1 MAVKKTKI
9 SQMPEQAQLKG
20 TEWIP
25 IVDGSDNKK
34 VKADKL
40 LTPEQAEE
48 LYQTKGDYLVESDLT
63 DYAKVSDLDSKLDI
77 DTYNQ
82 DKSTFALKSELPD
95 TSDML
100 TETEADGKYQVKGDY
115 ALKSELPT
123 DYLTEDEANGLY
135 QSKLISGTN
144 IKTINGQSL
153 LGGGNISITEGG
165 EVVDTG
171 IPDAPNNNKLY
182 GRKNAN
188 WEEIV
193 IPDVSDF
200 ITETEADGKYQAKGD
215 YALKSEIP
223 TDYLTEETAGGLYQ
237 AKGDY
242 ALKSEIPNV
251 DDFITETDADER
263 YATVSSLENKL
274 DKTTYEADKETF
286 ATKTDIDDMLTKTEA
301 EQSYQE
307 KGDYLTE
314 IPNDVVRLT
323 AAKDIILPING
334 SITMIQDESAG
345 SGGVIICQRDYG
357 EGNVTEVGNARN
369 KLTLNATERPQI
381 DVAGGQE
388 KMAYVSDVDEVRAN
402 FDTINFVQKNIT
414 NYELQVGDRIA
425 GSVDI
430 SKVGMYYPGVKV
442 DTQKLFALTKGS
454 TEDEIKAALQ
464 LETSSGSYTLP
475 TAEILDNCIGKGYQL
490 LSNWM
495 PVSVTWNG
503 AGYVLYIIGQN
514 YMNKPNGLY
523 TVTIKI
529 TDGVYSV
536 FQAAKFVEFASKDYV
551 DQVAGDKTN
560 VLILSLENDLAN
572 GEKAQPVTPE
582 ISEKLVDAVDTGKA
596 CVIKTANSDIL
607 ANLQKIGDNVTI
619 IMEQVSRISTYFIAV
634 NTAITVN
641 TVSNIIAD
649 YSTGAINLADSSTL
663 ATKEEVQN
671 KQDKLISGTNIK
683 TVNGNTLLGEGDIT
697 IDVPDTS
704 DMLTKTEAASIYAKN
719 SDLVYIAD
727 TVIPQMNTNT
737 AKALDQKVDWDEEK
751 KVISLPADGSISA
764 LRNAETLE
772 GGVLL
777 AQRTYDGGATYV
789 TEVGTTKNSLT
800 LNSTQRPKVDLQGGT
815 SEELAYVDDLRTLPV
830 EINIP
835 IRSLKDQI
843 YDQSTILGWFG
854 VEEVSDLKKL
864 IASGGIQYLRYGI
877 TLTGTP
883 RYYKMPVEYVAFE
896 SNNQIKL
903 VCLGLDTTDD
913 SPTRYTFILN
923 LDGTIAS
930 GNSNVSMTLD
940 PIKVDLSNY
949 YTKEEV
955 DSKYQ
960 AKLTAG
966 NGISIEDGVISSTLD
981 VNLFRVVSALPEE
994 DIETDKIYLVPSSTT
1009 GENNVYTEYTYVN
1022 SAWEKLGEYNSNV
1035 DLTDYLT
1042 KEEATELYQP
1052 VGDYATKTELNS
1064 KLDVETYNQEKAG
1077 FLTAVPSEY
1086 ITETELE
1093 EKDYIT
1099 STEASETYQPK
1110 GNYATLA
1117 QVQAKQDQLVSGVNI
1132 KTVNGASLLG
1142 SGDITIETP
1151 EGGIPDAAQ
1160 DNKIYGRCNGSW
1172 VEIPSLST
1180 VDGGTYTTEVANAID
1195 TQALMSTFALKSAIP
1210 TKVSEL
1216 ENDSIYVTDEE
1227 LEEKMKTKVT
1237 GVGLTT
1243 IKVVEELPEIQ
1254 EKGVLYLVTGKEE

>member
-1 MAVKKTKI
+1 
-9 SQMPEQAQLKG
+9 
-20 TEWIP
+20 
-25 IVDGSDNKK
+25 
-34 VKADKL
+34 
-40 LTPEQAEE
+40 
-48 LYQTKGDYLVESDLT
+48 
-63 DYAKVSDLDSKLDI
+63 
-77 DTYNQ
+77 
-82 DKSTFALKSELPD
+82 
-95 TSDML
+95 
-100 TETEADGKYQVKGDY
+100 
-115 ALKSELPT
+115 
-123 DYLTEDEANGLY
+123 
-135 QSKLISGTN
+135 
-144 IKTINGQSL
+144 
-153 LGGGNISITEGG
+153 
-165 EVVDTG
+165 
-171 IPDAPNNNKLY
+171 
-182 GRKNAN
+182 
-188 WEEIV
+188 
-193 IPDVSDF
+193 
-200 ITETEADGKYQAKGD
+200 
-215 YALKSEIP
+215 
-223 TDYLTEETAGGLYQ
+223 
-237 AKGDY
+237 
-242 ALKSEIPNV
+242 
-251 DDFITETDADER
+251 
-263 YATVSSLENKL
+263 
-274 DKTTYEADKETF
+274 
-286 ATKTDIDDMLTKTEA
+286 
-301 EQSYQE
+301 
-307 KGDYLTE
+307 
-314 IPNDVVRLT
+314 
-323 AAKDIILPING
+323 
-334 SITMIQDESAG
+334 
-345 SGGVIICQRDYG
+345 
-357 EGNVTEVGNARN
+357 
-369 KLTLNATERPQI
+369 
-381 DVAGGQE
+381 
-388 KMAYVSDVDEVRAN
+388 
-402 FDTINFVQKNIT
+402 
-414 NYELQVGDRIA
+414 
-425 GSVDI
+425 
-430 SKVGMYYPGVKV
+430 MYYPGVKV

-475 TAEILDNCIGKGYQL
+475 TAEILDSCIGKGYQL

-560 VLILSLENDLAN
+560 VLILSLEDDLAN
-572 GEKAQPVTPE
+572 GEKDQPVTPE

-683 TVNGNTLLGEGDIT
+683 TVNGNSLLGEGDIT
-697 IDVPDTS
+697 IDIPDTS
-704 DMLTKTEAASIYAKN
+704 DMLTKTEAAGIYAKN

-777 AQRTYDGGATYV
+777 AQRTYDDGATYV
-789 TEVGTTKNSLT
+789 TEIGTTKNSLT

-854 VEEVSDLKKL
+854 VEEASDLKKL

-949 YTKEEV
+949 
-955 DSKYQ
+955 
-960 AKLTAG
+960 
-966 NGISIEDGVISSTLD
+966 
-981 VNLFRVVSALPEE
+981 
-994 DIETDKIYLVPSSTT
+994 
-1009 GENNVYTEYTYVN
+1009 
-1022 SAWEKLGEYNSNV
+1022 
-1035 DLTDYLT
+1035 LT

-1052 VGDYATKTELNS
+1052 VGNYATKTELNS
-1064 KLDVETYNQEKAG
+1064 KLDVETYNQEKAS

-1132 KTVNGASLLG
+1132 KTVNGANLLG
-1142 SGDITIETP
+1142 EGDIVISGSDSDLT
-1151 EGGIPDAAQ
+1151 DAPI
-1160 DNKIYGRCNGSW
+1160 DGTYYCRKDGSW
-1172 VEIPSLST
+1172 VPVPSSSI
-1180 VDGGTYTTEVANAID
+1180 VDGGTYTTEP
-1195 TQALMSTFALKSAIP
+1195 TTLALMNTFALKSAIP

-1227 LEEKMKTKVT
+1227 LEEKMNTK
-1237 GVGLTT
+1237 
-1243 IKVVEELPEIQ
+1243 
-1254 EKGVLYLVTGKEE
+1254 EK

>member
-1 MAVKKTKI
+1 MAKKMKI
-9 SQMPEQAQLKG
+9 SQMPEKTQLTG
-20 TEWIP
+20 SEYIP
-25 IVDGSDNKK
+25 IVDGSSNKK
-34 VKADKL
+34 VKTDKL
-40 LTPEQAEE
+40 LTKTEAEEDYQEKLVSGTNIKTVNGESVLGNGNIEIAVPDTSNLLTEEQANQ
-48 LYQTKGDYLVESDLT
+48 LYQVKGDYAT
-63 DYAKVSDLDSKLDI
+63 VSDLESKLDT
-77 DTYNQ
+77 DQYNT
-82 DKSTFALKSELPD
+82 DKANFALKSEIPD

-100 TETEADGKYQVKGDY
+100 TKTEAGSTYQ
-115 ALKSELPT
+115 P
-123 DYLTEDEANGLY
+123 
-135 QSKLISGTN
+135 I
-144 IKTINGQSL
+144 
-153 LGGGNISITEGG
+153 
-165 EVVDTG
+165 
-171 IPDAPNNNKLY
+171 
-182 GRKNAN
+182 
-188 WEEIV
+188 
-193 IPDVSDF
+193 
-200 ITETEADGKYQAKGD
+200 GD

-223 TDYLTEETAGGLYQ
+223 TVPTKVSELTNDSNFQTEEQVTGKIEKIIGA
-237 AKGDY
+237 APE
-242 ALKSEIPNV
+242 ALDTLKEIADALNNDPDFATTITNELSNKV
-251 DDFITETDADER
+251 D
-263 YATVSSLENKL
+263 VSTYNS
-274 DKTTYEADKETF
+274 DKANF
-286 ATKTDIDDMLTKTEA
+286 ATKDELSTKLDTSTYESEKTNFLTKTEA
-301 EQSYQE
+301 EENYAT
-307 KGDYLTE
+307 KDE
-314 IPNDVVRLT
+314 IPIVPTKVSELENDANYISQIKT
-323 AAKDIILPING
+323 ING
-334 SITMIQDESAG
+334 QSLIGDGNIEI
-345 SGGVIICQRDYG
+345 SGGG
-357 EGNVTEVGNARN
+357 ESGLISDAPADN
-369 KLTLNATERPQI
+369 KLYGRKNNNWEEVIVPDLN
-381 DVAGGQE
+381 
-388 KMAYVSDVDEVRAN
+388 
-402 FDTINFVQKNIT
+402 TINLTKKSTAV
-414 NYELQVGDRIA
+414 YELQVGDRIA
-425 GSVDI
+425 GTVDI
-430 SKVGMYYPGVKV
+430 SSVGMYYPGVKV

-475 TAEILDNCIGKGYQL
+475 TAEILDTCIGKGYQL

-495 PVSVTWNG
+495 PVSVAWNG

-536 FQAAKFVEFASKDYV
+536 FQAAKFVEFVSKDYV

-560 VLILSLENDLAN
+560 VLILSLEDDLAN
-572 GEKAQPVTPE
+572 GEKGQPVTPE

-683 TVNGNTLLGEGDIT
+683 TVNGNSLLGEGDIT

-704 DMLTKTEAASIYAKN
+704 DMLTKTEAAGIYAKN

-777 AQRTYDGGATYV
+777 AQRTYDDGVTYV
-789 TEVGTTKNSLT
+789 TEIGTTKNSLT

-854 VEEVSDLKKL
+854 IEEASDLKKL

-1009 GENNVYTEYTYVN
+1009 GENNIYTEYTYVN
-1022 SAWEKLGEYNSNV
+1022 SAWEKLGEYNSSV

-1052 VGDYATKTELNS
+1052 VGNYATKTELNS
-1064 KLDVETYNQEKAG
+1064 KLDVETYNQEKTS

-1117 QVQAKQDQLVSGVNI
+1117 QVQAKQDQLVSGTNI

-1151 EGGIPDAAQ
+1151 EGGIVDAAQ

-1180 VDGGTYTTEVANAID
+1180 VDGGTYTTEP
-1195 TQALMSTFALKSAIP
+1195 TTRTLMNTFALKSAIP

-1237 GVGLTT
+1237 GIGLSA
-1243 IKVVEELPEIQ
+1243 IQVVEELPEVQ
-1254 EKGVLYLVTGKEE
+1254 ESGVLYLVVGKQ

>member
-1 MAVKKTKI
+1 MAEGIKI
-9 SQMPEQAQLKG
+9 SQMQEKVNIEG
-20 TEWIP
+20 TEYIP
-25 IVDGSDNKK
+25 IVDGSSNKK
-34 VKADKL
+34 VKTDKI
-40 LTPEQAEE
+40 LTKEEAEE
-48 LYQTKGDYLVESDLT
+48 NYQEKLT
-63 DYAKVSDLDSKLDI
+63 
-77 DTYNQ
+77 
-82 DKSTFALKSELPD
+82 
-95 TSDML
+95 
-100 TETEADGKYQVKGDY
+100 
-115 ALKSELPT
+115 
-123 DYLTEDEANGLY
+123 
-135 QSKLISGTN
+135 SGTN
-144 IKTINGQSL
+144 IKTINNQTV
-153 LGGGNISITEGG
+153 LGSGNIEIN
-165 EVVDTG
+165 
-171 IPDAPNNNKLY
+171 IPDTSNFATKD
-182 GRKNAN
+182 
-188 WEEIV
+188 E
-193 IPDVSDF
+193 IPDVSDVL
-200 ITETEADGKYQAKGD
+200 TKTEASEVYQVKGNYLTQSSLDNYITVEDLAAGLED
-215 YALKSEIP
+215 YATTNEVNVELAKKVDVATYNSEKANYV
-223 TDYLTEETAGGLYQ
+223 TNSD
-237 AKGDY
+237 
-242 ALKSEIPNV
+242 
-251 DDFITETDADER
+251 IT
-263 YATVSSLENKL
+263 
-274 DKTTYEADKETF
+274 
-286 ATKTDIDDMLTKTEA
+286 DMLTKTEA
-301 EQSYQE
+301 STLYQE
-307 KGDYLTE
+307 KGNYALSTE
-314 IPNDVVRLT
+314 IPTKVSDLANDSNYQTASDVDNRVQEIIGSAPEALDTLKEISDALNNDPDFATTITTELSKKVDKIEGKQLSTEDYTTEDKEKLT
-323 AAKDIILPING
+323 GIDPSIYAKNEDLVYIADTVIPQMNENTAKALDQKVNWDTEKKVISLPSDG
-334 SITMIQDESAG
+334 SISALRNAETLE
-345 SGGVIICQRDYG
+345 GGVLLAQRTYD
-357 EGNVTEVGNARN
+357 EGVSYVTEVGTTKN

-381 DVAGGQE
+381 DVASGQE
-388 KMAYVSDVDEVRAN
+388 KMAYVSDVDEVRDN
-402 FDTINFVQKNIT
+402 FDTINFVQKNTT

-442 DTQKLFALTKGS
+442 DTQKLFALTKDS

-475 TAEILDNCIGKGYQL
+475 TSEILDSCIGKGYQL

-560 VLILSLENDLAN
+560 VLILSLEDDLAN
-572 GEKAQPVTPE
+572 GEKDQPVTPE

-607 ANLQKIGDNVTI
+607 ANLQKTGDNVTI
-619 IMEQVSRISTYFIAV
+619 IMEQVSRISTYFLAV

-641 TVSNIIAD
+641 TTSNIISD
-649 YSTGAINLADSSTL
+649 YSTGAINLADSGTL

-671 KQDKLISGTNIK
+671 KQDKLVSGTNIK
-683 TVNGNTLLGEGDIT
+683 TVNGNSLLGEGNVT
-697 IDVPDTS
+697 IEIPDTS
-704 DMLTKTEAASIYAKN
+704 DMLTKTDAADTYQVKGEYAKN

-737 AKALDQKVDWDEEK
+737 ANALDKKVDWDEEK

-777 AQRTYDGGATYV
+777 AQRTYDEGITYV

-800 LNSTQRPKVDLQGGT
+800 LNSTSRPKVDLQGGT

-883 RYYKMPVEYVAFE
+883 HYYKMPVEYVAFE

-930 GNSNVSMTLD
+930 NNSNVSMTLD

-955 DSKYQ
+955 DS
-960 AKLTAG
+960 
-966 NGISIEDGVISSTLD
+966 
-981 VNLFRVVSALPEE
+981 
-994 DIETDKIYLVPSSTT
+994 
-1009 GENNVYTEYTYVN
+1009 EY
-1022 SAWEKLGEYNSNV
+1022 
-1035 DLTDYLT
+1035 
-1042 KEEATELYQP
+1042 
-1052 VGDYATKTELNS
+1052 
-1064 KLDVETYNQEKAG
+1064 
-1077 FLTAVPSEY
+1077 
-1086 ITETELE
+1086 
-1093 EKDYIT
+1093 
-1099 STEASETYQPK
+1099 
-1110 GNYATLA
+1110 
-1117 QVQAKQDQLVSGVNI
+1117 QAKQDQLVSGVNI

-1142 SGDITIETP
+1142 
-1151 EGGIPDAAQ
+1151 EGNI
-1160 DNKIYGRCNGSW
+1160 N
-1172 VEIPSLST
+1172 T
-1180 VDGGTYTTEVANAID
+1180 
-1195 TQALMSTFALKSAIP
+1195 P
-1210 TKVSEL
+1210 TKTSEL
-1216 ENDSIYVTDEE
+1216 TNDSNF
-1227 LEEKMKTKVT
+1227 VT
-1237 GVGLTT
+1237 GVGVNK
-1243 IKVVEELPEIQ
+1243 IQVVTELPEVQ
-1254 EKGVLYLVTGKEE
+1254 EDGVLYLVIKSE